1 MPSQSSEDSGRNPAV
16 FTHYYESPSD
26 DPAAEEIWCYCD
38 RPCYSP
44 GETVCFHV
52 SSSARSYSLEI
63 ARDGLELEVVFT
75 RSGLSGE
82 RYATPGDASVAGCG
96 WPSGFEFEIPVD
108 WPSGGYRVTCRIDTA
123 DGVLEQHALFLLRSS
138 KAGRRERLLL
148 VSATGTWCAYNNWG
162 GSNHYEGISGPQ
174 ANLYSPILSLERPLA
189 RGFVVLPPQAPR
201 AALAAPPEFG
211 EPVSYPHMDWAY
223 ATGHSK
229 KYASAGWASYERH
242 FLRWALRAGFDVDI
256 VSQYDLQL
264 RPEATTSTGP
274 GKCAIAWTVM
284 SKMVAG
290 SRALPATSCGRHG
303 SRTTAAA
310 RFVISTAR
318 GMKIRNAI
326 ATGLPP
332 AGKRARSGGRVRSPS
347 G

>member
-1 MPSQSSEDSGRNPAV
+1 
-16 FTHYYESPSD
+16 
-26 DPAAEEIWCYCD
+26 
-38 RPCYSP
+38 
-44 GETVCFHV
+44 
-52 SSSARSYSLEI
+52 
-63 ARDGLELEVVFT
+63 
-75 RSGLSGE
+75 LSGE

-264 RPEATTSTGP
+264 RPEAIEDYPCLAFIGHDEYWS
-274 GKCAIAWTVM
+274 WEMRDSVD
-284 SKMVAG
+284 SYVE
-290 SRALPATSCGRHG
+290 
-303 SRTTAAA
+303 
-310 RFVISTAR
+310 
-318 GMKIRNAI
+318 N
-326 ATGLPP
+326 
-332 AGKRARSGGRVRSPS
+332 GGRVARFAGNFMWQTRLEDDGRRQVCYKYRARDEDPQRDSNRITTSWEAREIGRP
-347 G
+347 GALTFGLNAIRGVYAGLGWMRRFR